1 MSEAF
6 DRRLTPARPDLAAS
20 FLKGRVEASRFVEGV
35 AMQVKEGVV
44 DVKRE
49 PRPDAPLDTQTLYGE
64 CVTVYDEEEGWAW
77 VQLAR
82 DGYVGWIA
90 ANTLWSRIYKPSHL
104 VTVPRTFIYPRPSIK
119 DPPLV
124 GLPLGAEVEVVA
136 ARDNFLVTG
145 EGGFVFA
152 KHLREIAEPVDDFVA
167 VAETLIG
174 APYLWGGRSSLGVDC
189 SGLVQ
194 CALLLAGIRAP
205 RDSDLQQ
212 VELGEGIEANAPLRR
227 GDLVFWKGHVGV
239 MRDPNTLLHAN
250 ATHMLVASEPFDE
263 VRARNI
269 RAGAGDV
276 TALKRLRI
284 CAKITEAA

>member
-1 MSEAF
+1 MMNEIF

-20 FLKGRVEASRFVEGV
+20 YLKGRVEAPRYADGV
-35 AMQVKEGVV
+35 VMQVKEGVV

-77 VQLAR
+77 AQLAR

-90 ANTLWSRIYKPSHL
+90 ACALWSKIYQPTHL
-104 VTVPRTFIYPRPSIK
+104 VAVPRTFIYPRPGIK

-124 GLPLGAEVEVVA
+124 GLPLGAEVEIVG

-145 EGGFVFA
+145 EGGFIFA
-152 KHLREIAEPVDDFVA
+152 RHLREAAAPVEDFVA
-167 VAETLIG
+167 IAETMIG
-174 APYLWGGRSSLGVDC
+174 APYLWGGRTSLGVDC

-194 CALLLAGIRAP
+194 CALLLAGMRPP
-205 RDSDLQQ
+205 RDSDMQQ
-212 VELGEGIEANAPLRR
+212 ARLGQAIEPGAPLQR
-227 GDLVFWKGHVGV
+227 GDLIFWKGHVGV
-239 MRDPNTLLHAN
+239 MRDPETLLHAN
-250 ATHMLVASEPFDE
+250 ATHMMVASEPFEE

-269 RAGAGDV
+269 SAGAGDV
-276 TALKRLRI
+276 TGIRRLLGKAR
-284 CAKITEAA
+284 